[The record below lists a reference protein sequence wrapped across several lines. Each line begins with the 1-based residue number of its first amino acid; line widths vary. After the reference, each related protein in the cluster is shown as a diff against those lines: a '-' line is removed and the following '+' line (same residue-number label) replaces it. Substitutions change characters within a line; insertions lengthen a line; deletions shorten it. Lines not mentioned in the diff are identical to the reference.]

1 MKTIVFLLTIVIA
14 ITASSQKCDG
24 FYYLQ
29 KNKTVE
35 MTTTNKKGK
44 LATRVVYKISDVKKS
59 GTGASSSVSS
69 ELFDAKGKTIASAAY
84 TVKCTGGVMLLD
96 MAMFIPATQQ
106 QQMGTVAADAASYI
120 EYPADMKE
128 GDVLKDGHFSM
139 DFKMQSGIGASVTVE
154 ITDRQVTG
162 KESVTTPAGSWEC
175 FKISY
180 NSKIIMKIGVG
191 IPIKAKVTE
200 WYAPGFGVVK
210 SESGGSIT
218 QITVLN

>member
-1 MKTIVFLLTIVIA
+1 MKTLLCFLILH
-14 ITASSQKCDG
+14 ITVSGFSQKCDG

-29 KNKTVE
+29 NNKMVE

-44 LATRVVYKISDVKKS
+44 LATKGVYTISDVKKS
-59 GTGASSSVSS
+59 GSSISSKVAS
-69 ELFDAKGKTIASAAY
+69 ELFDAKGKSIAKAAY
-84 TVKCTGGVMLLD
+84 TIQCNGGAMLID
-96 MAMFIPATQQ
+96 MAMFIPAPQQ

-120 EYPADMKE
+120 EYPARMNV
-128 GDVLKDGHFSM
+128 GDALKDGHFSM
-139 DFKMQSGIGASVTVE
+139 DFKMQTGIGASVTVE
-154 ITDRQVTG
+154 VTDRKVTG
-162 KESVTTPAGSWEC
+162 KETVTTPAGTWEC

-210 SESGGSIT
+210 SESGGSKSEIT
-218 QITVLN
+218 ALN